1 MIKVS
6 TSAYPWDLANLG
18 VDQVID
24 DLLAKGITGV
34 DLAANYHPIDALTPR
49 GLRFFTS
56 GRGAM
61 HFPARAERYGAVPPT
76 TSAPEVCAAWPEFV
90 AKAEPA
96 GIEVA
101 AWTITLFQPWV
112 IDANP
117 GCARVLPGGDP
128 SGTGTCPANA
138 DVRDLM
144 ATMCDDVVD
153 QFGVGVVRL
162 ESVMPLGYDVDW
174 LRARVLVDVPRLARE
189 LLTLCFCDTCVARGA
204 EAGLDVERLRGL
216 VLGAI
221 EAELAD
227 GEGSAP
233 ESIRTD
239 PELQEFMA
247 QHELASLELVEAVA
261 ARLDGSGTKLSA
273 TIRTPF
279 PSLRRGVNDG
289 LTERLAR
296 TVHQLYV
303 AAAKGA
309 GNERIVA
316 IAEAAP
322 HPIELTMLITRGLRF
337 GASAAGD
344 QPDRLAEQLE
354 EAVALGVAEVSLYN
368 YGLLRDADVA
378 HFMDAVRTASGA

>member
-18 VDQVID
+18 VDRVVD
-24 DLLAKGITGV
+24 DLLAKGISGV

-56 GRGAM
+56 GRGAV
-61 HFPARAERYGAVPPT
+61 HFPARAERYGNVVPKL
-76 TSAPEVCAAWPEFV
+76 SAAAVCAAWPELV
-90 AKAEPA
+90 AKAELA

-101 AWTITLFQPWV
+101 AWTITLFQPWA

-117 GCARVLPGGDP
+117 ACARVLPAGDP
-128 SGTGTCPANA
+128 SGTGLCPANA
-138 DVRDLM
+138 DVREFM
-144 ATMCDDVVD
+144 AAMCDGVVD

-189 LLTLCFCDTCVARGA
+189 LLTLCFCDTCVQRGT

-216 VLGAI
+216 VVGAI
-221 EAELAD
+221 EAALD
-227 GEGSAP
+227 GGEGSALDG
-233 ESIRTD
+233 IGDD

-247 QHELASLELVEAVA
+247 QHERASLELVEHVA
-261 ARLDGSGTKLSA
+261 ARLDGTGTRLSA
-273 TIRTPF
+273 SIRTPF
-279 PSLRRGVNDG
+279 PTFRRGVNIE

-296 TVHQLYV
+296 SVHQLYV
-303 AAAKGA
+303 AAAKDA

-337 GASAAGD
+337 GASAAED
-344 QPDRLAEQLE
+344 PPDRLVEQLE

-378 HFMDAVRTASGA
+378 SFMDAVRAASSV